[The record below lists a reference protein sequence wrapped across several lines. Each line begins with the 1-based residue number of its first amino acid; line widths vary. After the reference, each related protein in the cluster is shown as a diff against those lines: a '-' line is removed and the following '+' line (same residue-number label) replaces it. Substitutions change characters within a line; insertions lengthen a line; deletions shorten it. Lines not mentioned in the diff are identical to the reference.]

1 LKVNPLANW
10 GFSQVKQYIDANQ
23 VPYNPLL
30 DQGYKSVGDW
40 HSTKAASGAVAK
52 DVGSDADERAGRWA
66 GRTEKT
72 ECGLHK
78 DCAWRCADRLMFTDI
93 VGQSSKCAWPSKR
106 SSASASKPNET
117 QQETRPNRPRHNL
130 THQLASRA
138 PVVEAIRAEHVVV
151 IGSEA
156 RRRLVFWKP
165 ENANDTGH

>member
-10 GFSQVKQYIDANQ
+10 GFSQVKQYIDVNQ

-78 DCAWRCADRLMFTDI
+78 DCACRSARRLLSTDA
-93 VGQSSKCAWPSKR
+93 VAQSSKCAWPSKR
-106 SSASASKPNET
+106 SSASESKQKEM
-117 QQETRPNRPRHNL
+117 QQETRPNRPRHNV

-138 PVVEAIRAEHVVV
+138 PVVEAIRAWHVTV
-151 IGSEA
+151 IGSNA
-156 RRRLVFWKP
+156 GRRLVSWKP
-165 ENANDTGH
+165 ESANDTGH